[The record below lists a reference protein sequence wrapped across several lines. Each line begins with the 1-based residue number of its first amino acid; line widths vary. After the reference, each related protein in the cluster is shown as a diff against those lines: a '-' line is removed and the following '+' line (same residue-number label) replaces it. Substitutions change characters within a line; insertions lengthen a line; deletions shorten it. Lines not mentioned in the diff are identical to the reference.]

1 MNTLFIGIAAL
12 LGIFAG
18 GLVNMLADD
27 LPYTFR
33 VRAPHYPDGTPRPQS
48 AWLGLLAFVRGQRL
62 PQHVTPPAP
71 VEVAE
76 SEPQAEPPKPPKK
89 LTWRHPITELVMAG
103 IFAFVAADSGFSPR
117 AFFLMGNVIILVLIT
132 IIDLEHRII
141 LYAVILPAC
150 VYAILG
156 AALLGPALYPR
167 VQFQDYLIG
176 GVVGGALFALMFL
189 GGMLFSV
196 VMASARGQKL
206 DEVAF
211 GFGDVML
218 ATVSGLML
226 GWQALL
232 FAVMIAVLAGG
243 AGALLF
249 IIVQMFVKKDYEFL
263 TALPYGQYIV
273 FGTLV
278 MMLWRAPLVNFLQR

>member
-1 MNTLFIGIAAL
+1 
-12 LGIFAG
+12 
-18 GLVNMLADD
+18 
-27 LPYTFR
+27 
-33 VRAPHYPDGTPRPQS
+33 
-48 AWLGLLAFVRGQRL
+48 
-62 PQHVTPPAP
+62 
-71 VEVAE
+71 
-76 SEPQAEPPKPPKK
+76 
-89 LTWRHPITELVMAG
+89 
-103 IFAFVAADSGFSPR
+103 
-117 AFFLMGNVIILVLIT
+117 
-132 IIDLEHRII
+132 
-141 LYAVILPAC
+141 
-150 VYAILG
+150 
-156 AALLGPALYPR
+156 
-167 VQFQDYLIG
+167 
-176 GVVGGALFALMFL
+176 
-189 GGMLFSV
+189 
-196 VMASARGQKL
+196 L